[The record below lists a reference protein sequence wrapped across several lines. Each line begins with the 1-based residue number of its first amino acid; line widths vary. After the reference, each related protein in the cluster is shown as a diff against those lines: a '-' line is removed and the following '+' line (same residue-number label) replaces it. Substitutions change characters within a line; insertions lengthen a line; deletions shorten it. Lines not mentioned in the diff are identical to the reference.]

1 MSLVQVQHYNDLSP
15 ELRSKL
21 EEKVKS
27 FGKTVR
33 YKFNIS
39 STNPDPTKY
48 NGDKVWPSV
57 YTVDPTKFTLTDPY
71 EKREGKSK
79 TKTIALIDNINDDG
93 KADRF
98 KKVRITEPEQGIK
111 VLYLEERPEDFEM
124 AMLLELH
131 PKNENG
137 MFPDKSKHQVFH
149 RIDET
154 SLANEERKERSAR
167 KLAMD
172 TAEKMSDAEICEFAD
187 AMLWDSS
194 QQIGVLRNMAEDL
207 AEKEP
212 NFFND
217 IIADKKTKYLSTIKK
232 CIDNRFIA
240 YDPADGK
247 LSFAST
253 GQPIVVLGANAGE
266 GGWHKYAE
274 WFLTAGD
281 KADNVYKKLQGML
294 KKQPE
299 LS

>member
-21 EEKVKS
+21 EERVRG
-27 FGKTVR
+27 FGKIVR
-33 YKFNIS
+33 YKFDIS
-39 STNPDPTKY
+39 STNPDPTRY

-57 YTVDPTKFTLTDPY
+57 YTLDPTKFTITDQH
-71 EKREGKSK
+71 EKRDGKSK

-98 KKVRITEPEQGIK
+98 KKIRIAEPEVGIK
-111 VLYLEERPEDFEM
+111 VLYLEERPEDFDM
-124 AMLLELH
+124 AMFLEIH
-131 PKNENG
+131 PKNSNG
-137 MFPDKSKHQVFH
+137 MFPDKSKHQVCH
-149 RIDET
+149 RVDEA
-154 SLANEERKERSAR
+154 SLATEERKVRSAR
-167 KLAMD
+167 KMAMD
-172 TAEKMSDAEICEFAD
+172 AAEKMTDAEIVEFAD
-187 AMLWDSS
+187 AMLWDST
-194 QQIGVLRNMAEDL
+194 QEVGILRNMAEEL

-217 IIADKKTKYLSTIKK
+217 IISDKKTKFLSTIKK

-240 YDPADGK
+240 YDPSDGK

-266 GGWHKYAE
+266 NGWHKYAE
-274 WFLTAGD
+274 WFLTSGD